1 MFCAFCFTATPLRTE
16 RNDRLH
22 LSRRGTT
29 AYACLNEPGKPTELS
44 RRVFNT
50 GILFS
55 GIATTWVGYR
65 IVVGDDLKSQ
75 AYKAIRR
82 RVPGLFPREST
93 PDERRGEPN
102 EAFVSAY
109 FDAVAAIAVEQSLID
124 RKSLEKEEFAVREL
138 ARPLFF
144 DESAN
149 VSKQLTNSRW
159 LNFVLYAR
167 LHAIAERT
175 SPLQRR
181 RFANTLAERTLPLL
195 KVQRYGT
202 GKDVPAVEQSVRAIM
217 NALIDLHW
225 ISGYNV
231 TEMDSGSW
239 EDEGFSRLTVFAN
252 DPLPLQAAQLIGE
265 EQFAEISPLVSP
277 WITHALEK
285 QGINV
290 SAEDYYLD
298 DVYRPDPVD
307 FMPTQLAT
315 ELDLSVK

>member
-1 MFCAFCFTATPLRTE
+1 M
-16 RNDRLH
+16 
-22 LSRRGTT
+22 SRRRPRTQ
-29 AYACLNEPGKPTELS
+29 ACLNDEPDKPTELS
-44 RRVFNT
+44 RRVFNS
-50 GILFS
+50 GILLS
-55 GIATTWVGYR
+55 GIGTAWVGYR

-102 EAFVSAY
+102 AAFVSAY
-109 FDAVAAIAVEQSLID
+109 FDAVASIAIEQSLID
-124 RKSLEKEEFAVREL
+124 KKSLEKEESAVREL

-149 VSKQLTNSRW
+149 VSKRLTNSRW

-175 SPLQRR
+175 SPLQRH
-181 RFANTLAERTLPLL
+181 RFTNKLAERTLPLL
-195 KVQRYGT
+195 QVQRFGV
-202 GKDVPAVEQSVRAIM
+202 GKDVPAVEQSVKAVL
-217 NALIDLHW
+217 NALIDMHW
-225 ISGYNV
+225 ISGYNI

-265 EQFAEISPLVSP
+265 EQYAEISPLVSP
-277 WITHALEK
+277 WITHVLEK

-298 DVYRPDPVD
+298 NVYRPDPVD